1 MRARGGGAWLAMA
14 HEVVAGA
21 RGEAAGD
28 GARAFGE
35 GSVKMRVSGTRD
47 GRRWK
52 TCAAGKRSVAAN
64 AEERRDVRQ
73 WRACAG
79 GDHRSWPEYKIC
91 TRGLRRN
98 EGQFAT
104 TRFTTEHAIVTRV
117 KKTAR

>member
-79 GDHRSWPEYKIC
+79 GDHRSWPE
-91 TRGLRRN
+91 
-98 EGQFAT
+98 
-104 TRFTTEHAIVTRV
+104 
-117 KKTAR
+117 